1 MTVEETI
8 EDWIEK
14 GMPCLGCGER
24 VATEV
29 TFHAEK
35 SLLILRGVCDPCPVS
50 PSGKNPMT
58 VMIE

>member
-29 TFHAEK
+29 TFHAARK
-35 SLLILRGVCDPCPVS
+35 ILILKGVCDPCPVS
-50 PSGKNPMT
+50 PIGKNPMT
-58 VMIE
+58 MIIE

>member
-1 MTVEETI
+1 
-8 EDWIEK
+8 
-14 GMPCLGCGER
+14 MPCLGCGER
-24 VATEV
+24 VDAEV